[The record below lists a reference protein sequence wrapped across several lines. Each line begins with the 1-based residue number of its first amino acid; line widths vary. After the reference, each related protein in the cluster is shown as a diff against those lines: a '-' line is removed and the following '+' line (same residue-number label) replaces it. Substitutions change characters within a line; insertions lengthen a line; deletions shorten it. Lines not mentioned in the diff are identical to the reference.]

1 MTKPSLRIATA
12 DGTTSVD
19 MAEAIE
25 AIMRE
30 CIAAQP
36 ITVMLMWEVADSRS
50 ADVHC
55 RSVPDSLM
63 LRRGMIYAI
72 YDHLYPEAIPT
83 E

>member
-1 MTKPSLRIATA
+1 MTRPPLRIATA
-12 DGTTSVD
+12 DGPSSQD

-25 AIMRE
+25 AMMRE

-36 ITVMLMWEVADSRS
+36 VAVMVIWEISTATS

-55 RSVPDSLM
+55 RSVPDSQM
-63 LRRGMIYAI
+63 LRRGMVDAVF
-72 YDHLYPEAIPT
+72 DHLHPEIPL